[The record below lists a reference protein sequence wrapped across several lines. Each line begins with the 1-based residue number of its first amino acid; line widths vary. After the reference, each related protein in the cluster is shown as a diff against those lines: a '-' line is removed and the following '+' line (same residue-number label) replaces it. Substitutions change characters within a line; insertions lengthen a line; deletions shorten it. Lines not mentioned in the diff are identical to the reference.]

1 MEENTAGGQ
10 GTARGDPQASRWY
23 RGWGTILHQASILR
37 STPSSVLLRGTKPC
51 LAQPW
56 STLWFPTGH
65 EAASVTVK
73 CNGFAPALG
82 SLCWAGWSSDGTLQQ
97 CQCCSRLCPNRAPQP
112 PELSLRSQR
121 LRFPISALA
130 NPSVVLRWEAANPL
144 SIATLLPINHP
155 NGELAGM
162 FKAPKGT
169 GRGHF
174 QSLKPKVFNN

>member
-23 RGWGTILHQASILR
+23 RGWGTILHQASILQ

-97 CQCCSRLCPNRAPQP
+97 CQCCSRLCPNRAPPATRAIAVLPTFTISYFSPCEPLGCVTLGGCQ
-112 PELSLRSQR
+112 S
-121 LRFPISALA
+121 PID
-130 NPSVVLRWEAANPL
+130 RHAATN
-144 SIATLLPINHP
+144 
-155 NGELAGM
+155 
-162 FKAPKGT
+162 
-169 GRGHF
+169 
-174 QSLKPKVFNN
+174 